1 MVIQVAPS
9 SPSDLCLEELAWWL
23 FAAPS
28 FIASDLTEGL
38 ARAGMLAIVSLI
50 YLLRARAEERMLS
63 RDPAYR
69 DYAERVAAHG
79 LLATAKRRLTSRPA
93 A

>member
-1 MVIQVAPS
+1 
-9 SPSDLCLEELAWWL
+9 
-23 FAAPS
+23 
-28 FIASDLTEGL
+28 
-38 ARAGMLAIVSLI
+38 MLAIVSLI

-69 DYAERVAAHG
+69 DYVENVAARG
-79 LLATAKRRLTSRPA
+79 LLATAKRRLAPKTA

>member
-1 MVIQVAPS
+1 MRPHSRLAHLSKNI
-9 SPSDLCLEELAWWL
+9 AWWL
-23 FAAPS
+23 VAIPGFLAGGLA
-28 FIASDLTEGL
+28 EGL